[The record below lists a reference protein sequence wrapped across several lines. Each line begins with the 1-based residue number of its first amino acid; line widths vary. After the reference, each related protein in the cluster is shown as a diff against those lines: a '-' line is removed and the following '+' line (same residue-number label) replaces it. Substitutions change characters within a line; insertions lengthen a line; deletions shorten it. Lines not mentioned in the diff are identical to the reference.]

1 MWLRYVWFAAWCI
14 LPFEGIAQP
23 DLYIADD
30 LQDDGSEPT
39 LNLADPFSSPA
50 IWVRQQADPEWSP
63 YPFWGTAPWTIPDH
77 QSAQYF
83 DWRYFNRPCWIYVRI
98 TNRGNQPSLGTERLR
113 LYYAI
118 EGPTPL
124 WPAHWQDHW
133 LSDADCPKPILT
145 GEEITKPRINAA
157 YLSEEARKQLVAAMV
172 QLDSL
177 WYPDSVSLWDKQDQ
191 IHLVTH
197 VHNTPNFLPWHRE
210 LVQRYELLLR
220 WVNPALRLPY
230 WDWTTNPT
238 TSYGVNLF
246 TAQFMGNSQ
255 GRCDTPFHH
264 FDAAYDCSKARVGF
278 DFDCQTSFFCID
290 QPLDF
295 RRPNYV
301 IERAIPDTVPTHI
314 DADSVIV
321 LSCLQAPAGDQFL
334 WFWGGFLKNMS
345 FSLETNHRAAHAFI
359 GKTINCK
366 HSAFQDPFA
375 FLLHANVDKIWALWQ
390 RQQGMLERLD
400 PAAMYGNLSS
410 SVFLN
415 ESMHPWDGA
424 VYTGLP
430 IQPWLPG
437 SPYVQAKNAFDA
449 SVVTPPVYDVAML
462 SIPPLAPG
470 ASVIL
475 QVPWYAPDLTYLACA
490 PAFNGN
496 LLLLARI
503 ETSMDPPFGMSVPET
518 EDVFQNIVSN
528 NNIAGK
534 RVTLSSVSSIPAAA
548 THRTHRLQV
557 TLAPTIADRQ
567 VRLLANR
574 DGPFAITLCDSKGMV
589 RAQQTLITGQ
599 IFSVEAFPPGFYN
612 VIVRDLVH
620 HDVDHCML
628 ILHRGQ

>member
-1 MWLRYVWFAAWCI
+1 MWFRCSVQWVWLI
-14 LPFEGIAQP
+14 LPYIGSGQP
-23 DLYIADD
+23 DLYIADH

-39 LNLADPFSSPA
+39 LNITDPFSSPS
-50 IWVRQQADPEWSP
+50 IWVRQEADLDWIP
-63 YPFWGTAPWTIPDH
+63 YPFSGPAPWTIPQH

-83 DWRYFNRPCWIYVRI
+83 DWRFFNRPSWIYVHI
-98 TNRGNQPSLGTERLR
+98 TNRGSQPSLGTERLR
-113 LYYAI
+113 LYYAL
-118 EGPTPL
+118 EESAVY
-124 WPAHWQDHW
+124 WPGHWQDHW
-133 LSDADCPKPILT
+133 LSHSDCHKPILT

-157 YLSEEARKQLVAAMV
+157 HLSEEVRSQLVAAMV

-238 TSYGVNLF
+238 TGYGVNLF
-246 TAQFMGNSQ
+246 TAQFMGNSH

-264 FDAAYDCSKARVGF
+264 FDAAYDCNKARVSYH
-278 DFDCQTSFFCID
+278 FDCQTSFFCID

-301 IERAIPDTVPTHI
+301 IERSIPDTVPTHI
-314 DADSVIV
+314 DPDSVIV

-334 WFWGGFLKNMS
+334 WFWGGFLTNMAS
-345 FSLETNHRAAHAFI
+345 SLETNHRAAHAFI

-366 HSAFQDPFA
+366 HSSFQDPFA
-375 FLLHANVDKIWALWQ
+375 FLLHANVDKIWTLWQ
-390 RQQGMLERLD
+390 RQHGMLERLD
-400 PAAMYGNLSS
+400 PAALYGNLASN
-410 SVFLN
+410 VFLN
-415 ESMHPWDGA
+415 HSMHPWDGA
-424 VYTGLP
+424 VSTGLP

-437 SPYVQAKNAFDA
+437 SQYVQAKNAFDP
-449 SVVTPPVYDVAML
+449 SIVTPPVYDVAML
-462 SIPPLAPG
+462 CIPPLAPG
-470 ASVIL
+470 ASVIM
-475 QVPWYAPDLTYLACA
+475 QVPWYVPDPTHLACA

-503 ETSMDPPFGMSVPET
+503 ETSEEPPFGMSVPET
-518 EDVFQNIVSN
+518 EDVYKNILSN

-534 RVTLSSVSSIPAAA
+534 RVTLSSVSSSSAA
-548 THRTHRLQV
+548 TNPSHRLQISV
-557 TLAPTIADRQ
+557 APSIADQQ

-574 DGPFAITLCDSKGMV
+574 DGLFALTLCDANGII
-589 RAQQTLITGQ
+589 RWQQTLTAGQ
-599 IFSVEAFPPGFYN
+599 VISVKEFPPGFYS

-620 HDVDHCML
+620 HDAARCKL
-628 ILHRGQ
+628 ILYRGH